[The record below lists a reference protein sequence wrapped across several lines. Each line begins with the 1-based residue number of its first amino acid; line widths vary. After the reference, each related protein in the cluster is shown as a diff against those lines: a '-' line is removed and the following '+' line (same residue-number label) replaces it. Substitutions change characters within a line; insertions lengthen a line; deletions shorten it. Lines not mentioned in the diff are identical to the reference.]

1 MHTRFEKM
9 SERLEMLRDLSQ
21 KKKKKVSWKKLER
34 TQRFR
39 ENGSGRSLMI
49 LKVFKSLGVL

>member
-21 KKKKKVSWKKLER
+21 KKKEESFLEEIGTDPKISGEWLGKVAYDP
-34 TQRFR
+34 
-39 ENGSGRSLMI
+39 
-49 LKVFKSLGVL
+49 KSLHTK